1 MFARGHYAN
10 ADASFC
16 DGLEKSQL
24 VNPMGFPPPPGAA
37 LLYTNRAI
45 ARAAVSRYREGLRGA
60 CCFVS
65 LCTSC
70 AALSWMADACV
81 SAVLCAVCARQTS
94 TRRSKFR
101 PTSRRSR
108 RGGRPSCAR

>member
-16 DGLEKSQL
+16 DGLEKCQL

-60 CCFVS
+60 CC
-65 LCTSC
+65 
-70 AALSWMADACV
+70 
-81 SAVLCAVCARQTS
+81 
-94 TRRSKFR
+94 
-101 PTSRRSR
+101 
-108 RGGRPSCAR
+108 

>member
-16 DGLEKSQL
+16 DGLEKCQL

-60 CCFVS
+60 CCLS
-65 LCTSC
+65 CLMLCVCCTVAELTH
-70 AALSWMADACV
+70 AAPPQRVACV
-81 SAVLCAVCARQTS
+81 YVRACARH
-94 TRRSKFR
+94 RS
-101 PTSRRSR
+101 
-108 RGGRPSCAR
+108 GA